1 MSKPT
6 HLTGREDSRP
16 MRRGFTLVEL
26 LIVIAII
33 GTLMALLLPAVNA
46 ARARA
51 RALQCS
57 NNLSQL
63 GKATINYTSSD
74 KGVYPG
80 WMQLKKLSPTATH
93 DPYTTGGGT
102 ERPDA
107 LFSWAAVLLPELD
120 QQGLYDQ
127 MLSDLGLP
135 VFNSPPELEG
145 FVCPDDTKASTIGGY
160 LTYVANTGTPDQQ
173 DIPADSKANG
183 LFHNR
188 VPSNDPSRPQGDEVR
203 TVDVKDGASTTLM
216 YSENLHKE
224 AGFATW
230 LNAPVWSTFNTR
242 PSVVHQMEQLFGM
255 TWFYE
260 DGNANTT
267 TGDMTPNMPG
277 QFVPFGT
284 DVPLR
289 TEPYHVWNDGIPY
302 RRPTSDHPD
311 IFNVVFAGGN
321 TKALSNQIAYSVY
334 LKLMTPNGAKSTW
347 PAGMD
352 ADIDQ
357 RLRLLQAAK
366 PLSDGDF

>member
-6 HLTGREDSRP
+6 HRTGREASRP
-16 MRRGFTLVEL
+16 TRRGFTLVEL

-57 NNLSQL
+57 NNLKQL
-63 GKATINYTSSD
+63 GIAIQNYTASD

-80 WMQLKKLSPTATH
+80 WMQVKRLSPSANDQFDDVNSSTVN
-93 DPYTTGGGT
+93 
-102 ERPDA
+102 A
-107 LFSWAAVLLPELD
+107 LLSWAAVLLPELD

-127 MLSDLGLP
+127 MLSDTGQF

-160 LTYVANTGTPDQQ
+160 LTYVANTGTPDVPG
-173 DIPADSKANG
+173 ILADTKANG

-188 VPSNDPSRPQGDEVR
+188 VPSTSNNRPQGEEVR
-203 TVDVKDGASTTLM
+203 TVDVKDGAQTTLM
-216 YSENLHKE
+216 FSENLHKE
-224 AGFATW
+224 AGIATW
-230 LNAPVWSTFNTR
+230 LNVPAWNSNNTPPSTVTA
-242 PSVVHQMEQLFGM
+242 VEQFFGM
-255 TWFYE
+255 VWFYE
-260 DGNANTT
+260 DDNANTT
-267 TGDMTPNMPG
+267 TGDMTPDMPD

-284 DVPLR
+284 DVPSR
-289 TEPYHVWNDGIPY
+289 TDPYHRWNEGIPY

-347 PAGMD
+347 PAANGD
-352 ADIDQ
+352 PAINRNLQ
-357 RLRLLQAAK
+357 LLQAAK